1 MAKQT
6 YSLTL
11 DEFRGLAT
19 EGNLIPLYREILADF
34 ETPVSAF
41 AKIDQGPT
49 AYLLESVAGG
59 ENWARYSF
67 LGSGSSAVLHEEKG
81 DLILTRGKKRL
92 KIQSRGNPLER
103 VRELMEEYRPVTV
116 PGLPRFV
123 GGAVGYLSYDVVR
136 TFEELPSLRR
146 DSLGMPELAFL
157 LTDTLLIFDNVS
169 QKIKIVANAYL
180 ESTTDRAIRE
190 AYRHAT
196 ARIEKMIA
204 RLKRPMRQPR
214 VKRRR
219 KPITFTPNMNRADF
233 EKMVTRTKE
242 YIRAG
247 DIVQAVLSQRWETQ
261 IHTTPFQLYRALR
274 VVNPSPYMYYLRVA
288 GVELVGSSPE
298 TLVRCEDGAI
308 SLRPIAGTRRRGKTP
323 DEDQDLARALLA
335 DEKERAE
342 HVMLVDLGAEAS
354 AGAEVLGRLEAHE
367 DAGPAGQKRLPWVV
381 LAVNEATAETS
392 LQRGA
397 SGAMGRVAS
406 GPGLRAALHA
416 AYRGVVAL
424 SPEFMKRA
432 PRGSGEARAEGGEA
446 PASPRAQPPASKE
459 IRAVPAIVRV
469 CAALIEAAS
478 SSRSGAAGARPAHP
492 G

>member
-169 QKIKIVANAYL
+169 QKIKVVANAYL
-180 ESTTDRAIRE
+180 ESTTERAIRE

-196 ARIEKMIA
+196 ARI
-204 RLKRPMRQPR
+204 
-214 VKRRR
+214 
-219 KPITFTPNMNRADF
+219 
-233 EKMVTRTKE
+233 
-242 YIRAG
+242 
-247 DIVQAVLSQRWETQ
+247 
-261 IHTTPFQLYRALR
+261 
-274 VVNPSPYMYYLRVA
+274 
-288 GVELVGSSPE
+288 
-298 TLVRCEDGAI
+298 
-308 SLRPIAGTRRRGKTP
+308 
-323 DEDQDLARALLA
+323 
-335 DEKERAE
+335 
-342 HVMLVDLGAEAS
+342 
-354 AGAEVLGRLEAHE
+354 
-367 DAGPAGQKRLPWVV
+367 
-381 LAVNEATAETS
+381 
-392 LQRGA
+392 
-397 SGAMGRVAS
+397 
-406 GPGLRAALHA
+406 
-416 AYRGVVAL
+416 
-424 SPEFMKRA
+424 
-432 PRGSGEARAEGGEA
+432 
-446 PASPRAQPPASKE
+446 
-459 IRAVPAIVRV
+459 
-469 CAALIEAAS
+469 
-478 SSRSGAAGARPAHP
+478 
-492 G
+492 